1 MNNSI
6 NRTFALWGAV
16 VLCLSVLL
24 LFAMVFLL
32 RSSSIFRP
40 SPSTTI
46 GVLILDDFRKPTV
59 TGLQDGLKKLGID
72 NVAINLKNA
81 DGDSNNLRPL
91 AEKLISEK
99 PDYIF
104 VAGGVELEE
113 IAKINTDI
121 PVIFADV
128 NLPQRRGFNFP
139 GVKNTYSERIGER
152 LSLAKKAF
160 PSIKKFTVFTLTSN
174 NITGLVTAEE
184 ARKWAVNNKDR
195 SLAIVDF
202 KTADEVENFINN
214 FDENAGSIFLAP
226 PAVIQRASAR
236 IIKAASKFG
245 IPVVGF
251 NEQMTDEGA
260 LFSYGEDRY
269 SMGFAAANL
278 FVKNI
283 KYSPAD
289 NTAEV
294 ISIEPILT
302 VNIKTANKLSI
313 KIEEEILIRAQ
324 NIVN

>member
-16 VLCLSVLL
+16 ALFLSVLL
-24 LFAMVFLL
+24 LFAIVFSL

-40 SPSTTI
+40 SPSITI

-59 TGLQDGLKKLGID
+59 AGLQDGFKSLEIN

-81 DGDSNNLRPL
+81 GGDPDNLRTL
-91 AEKLISEK
+91 AKELISEK
-99 PDYIF
+99 SDYIF
-104 VAGGVELEE
+104 VVGGVELEE

-139 GVKNTYSERIGER
+139 GVRNTYSEKIGER
-152 LSLAKKAF
+152 LSLAKVIF
-160 PSIKKFTVFTLTSN
+160 PSIKKFTVLTMAS
-174 NITGLVTAEE
+174 NITGLATAEE

-202 KTADEVENFINN
+202 KTADEIENFINN
-214 FDENAGSIFLAP
+214 FDGNAGSIFLAP
-226 PAVIQRASAR
+226 PAVIQQASAR
-236 IIKAASKFG
+236 IIRAASKFG

-251 NEQMTDEGA
+251 NEQMTSEGA

-278 FVKNI
+278 FVRSTKDP
-283 KYSPAD
+283 PAPRV
-289 NTAEV
+289 AEV

-302 VNIKTANKLSI
+302 VNIKTANKLGI
-313 KIEEEILIRAQ
+313 KIGEEILIRAQ